1 MGTEAEG
8 DKGTDGDRGTEA
20 EGDKR
25 IERDSGNTCVCL
37 RLNTCKYGCMCV
49 LERERESC
57 T

>member
-25 IERDSGNTCVCL
+25 IERDSGT
-37 RLNTCKYGCMCV
+37 
-49 LERERESC
+49 EREREGDPDIRR
-57 T
+57 